1 MSGNVALYSN
11 LTLPGGGY
19 FASLGWASQA
29 SAPADENSPGGK
41 LVLER
46 AGLTVTI
53 NQMPRSQIDRHLA
66 GFCRYIRSKP
76 GEWADLCGDISRVET
91 VLGIIIEP
99 DWDSEGEAE
108 ELVWS
113 LAEELRAFLFARD
126 SVFHYGG
133 EALLGPAAAS

>member
-1 MSGNVALYSN
+1 MPGNVALYSS
-11 LTLPGGGY
+11 LPLPGDRY
-19 FASLGWASQA
+19 FSSLGWVAPTFISANAS
-29 SAPADENSPGGK
+29 SWSGK
-41 LVLER
+41 LVIER
-46 AGLTVTI
+46 SGLAVTI
-53 NQMPRSQIDRHLA
+53 NQLPDSQVERHLA

-76 GEWADLCGDISRVET
+76 GEWADLCANISRVKT

-99 DWDSEGEAE
+99 DWDTEGLAE

-113 LAEELRAFLFARD
+113 LAEEMNAFLFARD

>member
-1 MSGNVALYSN
+1 MPGNVALYSN
-11 LTLPGGGY
+11 LPLPGSAY
-19 FASLGWASQA
+19 FASLGWATQTFE
-29 SAPADENSPGGK
+29 SADDSSPSSK
-41 LVLER
+41 LVLEK
-46 AGLTVTI
+46 AGLLVTI
-53 NQMPRSQIDRHLA
+53 NKMPSSQVEGHLA

-91 VLGIIIEP
+91 VLGVIIEP
-99 DWDSEGEAE
+99 DWDAEGEAE